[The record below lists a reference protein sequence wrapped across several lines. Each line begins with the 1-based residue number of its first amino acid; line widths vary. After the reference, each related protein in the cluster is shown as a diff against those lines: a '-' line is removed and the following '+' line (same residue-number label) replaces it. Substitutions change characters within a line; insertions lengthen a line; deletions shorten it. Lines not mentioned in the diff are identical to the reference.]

1 VPLRG
6 DRYAKHLGDWVEK
19 TIIRRSTRWRKFGI
33 GLVCLYLLL
42 CLIMFSIQDWLIFAG
57 RSTQG
62 SPQAVIQPS
71 SDFDLVHLKTAD
83 GDPFVAIFGAALDG
97 ADRPIA
103 TAKSQPTILFFY
115 GNAMCLA
122 DSFELFREFRRLG
135 ANVMIVEFPG
145 YGMSGGK
152 ASEKSLYAAADAAY
166 EHLLHRPDVDPNKI
180 VAAGW
185 SLGAAVA
192 TDLAAHRP
200 VAALATFSAFTSMTD
215 MGRLRAWCLPTSLL
229 LRSRFDNLS
238 KISTIACPIFNAHGT
253 HDTIVP
259 FAMSRKL
266 IAAAKGPVTSLEI
279 DSDHNDIFESG
290 GAALD
295 VQFKRFLAQLS
306 AR

>member
-1 VPLRG
+1 MEKKTERRG
-6 DRYAKHLGDWVEK
+6 A
-19 TIIRRSTRWRKFGI
+19 RWRKILI

-62 SPQAVIQPS
+62 SPLAVVQPS
-71 SDFDLVHLKTAD
+71 SNFDLLHLKTAD
-83 GDPFVAIFGAALDG
+83 GDPFVAIFGVALDG
-97 ADRPIA
+97 MDQPIA
-103 TAKSQPTILFFY
+103 DAKAHPTILFFY

-135 ANVMIVEFPG
+135 ANVMIVEYPG

-152 ASEKSLYAAADAAY
+152 ASEKSFYAAAY
-166 EHLLHRPDVDPNKI
+166 QHLTQRPDVDGRRI
-180 VAAGW
+180 IAAGW
-185 SLGAAVA
+185 SIGAAVA

-200 VAALATFSAFTSMTD
+200 VAGLATFSAFTSMTA
-215 MGRLRAWCLPTSLL
+215 MARLRAWCLPTSLL

-238 KISTIACPIFNAHGT
+238 KIGVIACPIFIAHGT

-266 IAAAKGPVTSLEI
+266 IAAAKGPVTSVEV
-279 DSDHNDIFESG
+279 DSDHNDIFENG
-290 GAALD
+290 GEALD
-295 VQFKRFLAQLS
+295 TQFKRFLAQW
-306 AR
+306 ARGKE